1 MLEKPVRFF
10 IKYFISIGKVVFLG
24 LRMVCAVFKLNLN
37 GLFLEIVNI
46 GTKSLLLMMLTA
58 WFVGMILTVQIN
70 NVLHSYGSDV
80 LTGSIVAL
88 ALVKEL
94 GAVLCAFLFIARV
107 GLGITSQI
115 SIMKLTDQL
124 TAMKLMN
131 FDPLRE
137 VFAPKFWAAV
147 ISMPILTNFFNS
159 VAILASYCVC
169 KFVLHSNVEFF
180 FWHISQ
186 KVDLHMFFMSLIK
199 SIVFSIII
207 SLVCI
212 YQGVIYKENAFGVVR
227 ANARAVFI
235 AVVMVMVSDFILT
248 TLALK

>member
-1 MLEKPVRFF
+1 LLEKLAQFF
-10 IKYFISIGKVVFLG
+10 TEYFISIGKLVFLG
-24 LRMVCAVFKLNLN
+24 LRMLCVLFKLKLN
-37 GLFLEIVNI
+37 DVLLEIFNI
-46 GTKSLLLMMLTA
+46 GTKSLLLIMIAA
-58 WFVGMILTVQIN
+58 WFVGMVLSLQIN
-70 NVLHSYGSDV
+70 SVLHAYGSDAF
-80 LTGSIVAL
+80 TGAVVAL

-107 GLGITSQI
+107 GMGITSQI

-131 FDPLRE
+131 IDPLNK
-137 VFAPKFWAAV
+137 VYAPKFWATV
-147 ISMPILTNFFNS
+147 ISMPVLTNFFNS
-159 VAILASYCVC
+159 IAILASYFVC
-169 KFVLHSNVEFF
+169 KFVLHNNVEFF

-186 KVDLHMFFMSLIK
+186 KIDLYMFLVSLIK

-212 YQGVIYKENAFGVVR
+212 YQGVFYKENTFGIVR
-227 ANARAVFI
+227 ANARAVFV
-235 AVVMVMVSDFILT
+235 AVVMVMVSDFIIT

>member
-1 MLEKPVRFF
+1 LLEKPARFF
-10 IKYFISIGKVVFLG
+10 AEYFISIGRVVFLG
-24 LRMVCAVFKLNLN
+24 LRMVCGIFQLNLN
-37 GLFLEIVNI
+37 DLLLEVFNI
-46 GTKSLLLMMLTA
+46 GTKSLLLIMISA
-58 WFVGMILTVQIN
+58 WFVGMVLAVQIN
-70 NVLHSYGSDV
+70 TVLHSYGSDV
-80 LTGSIVAL
+80 LTGSVVAL

-94 GAVLCAFLFIARV
+94 GAILCAFLFIARV
-107 GLGITSQI
+107 GMGITSQI

-131 FDPLRE
+131 FDPLNK
-137 VFAPKFWAAV
+137 VYAPKFWAAV
-147 ISMPILTNFFNS
+147 ISMPVLTNFFNS
-159 VAILASYCVC
+159 IAILASYFVC
-169 KFVLHSNVEFF
+169 KFILHNNVEFF

-186 KVDLHMFFMSLIK
+186 KIDLHMFLVSLIK

-212 YQGVIYKENAFGVVR
+212 YQGVIYKENTFGVVR

-235 AVVMVMVSDFILT
+235 AAVMVMISDFIIT